1 MQTTI
6 EATFAQHLGNVALT
20 SQKLAGVFEVPGK
33 TQCGDN
39 RSGHDFCISHLALWI
54 FVMSHS
60 FEHIVTQAKDCYNLV
75 VHVFSWVSRGLG
87 TNNFTRK
94 HMDLLIRSSQGSN
107 LGYLFKTWLLVY
119 L

>member
-1 MQTTI
+1 MQTAI
-6 EATFAQHLGNVALT
+6 EATFAQHLGNVALFF
-20 SQKLAGVFEVPGK
+20 QKPTGVFEVPRMAEG
-33 TQCGDN
+33 GYDG
-39 RSGHDFCISHLALWI
+39 SGHDFRIAHLALWI
-54 FVMSHS
+54 FVMSQG